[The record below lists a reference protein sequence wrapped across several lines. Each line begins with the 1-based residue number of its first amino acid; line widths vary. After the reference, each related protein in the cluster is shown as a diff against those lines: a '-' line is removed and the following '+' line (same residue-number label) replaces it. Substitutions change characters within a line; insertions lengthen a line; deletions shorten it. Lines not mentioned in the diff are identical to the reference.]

1 MLEYLGSDSWLPSP
15 VWLVIHVCGFLGH
28 DMQMFS
34 KMSAAVFRFDVVW
47 RQTNLPLPTKTYK
60 FYYKYKDLK
69 VMISFFEKVLTT
81 SFVFSF
87 RLLLFFIRF
96 FACLVELC
104 DLSLNFGIPVHV
116 VGSRY
121 SGVSFCKNFRK
132 LDMVMNLGL
141 RRHKCFE

>member
-1 MLEYLGSDSWLPSP
+1 
-15 VWLVIHVCGFLGH
+15 
-28 DMQMFS
+28 
-34 KMSAAVFRFDVVW
+34 
-47 RQTNLPLPTKTYK
+47 
-60 FYYKYKDLK
+60 
-69 VMISFFEKVLTT
+69 MISFFEKVLTT
-81 SFVFSF
+81 SFVFCSLSF
-87 RLLLFFIRF
+87 AIVLHPF

-104 DLSLNFGIPVHV
+104 DLSLNFGIPVHA